1 MRGIVKITKDGVI
14 KLIVQVREDG
24 ENCEEVRKLT
34 ETIGPQI
41 SEERTGPDCDTVHE
55 VVN

>member
-1 MRGIVKITKDGVI
+1 MRGIVKVTKDGVA
-14 KLIVQVREDG
+14 KNIVQDREEG
-24 ENCEEVRKLT
+24 ENCEAIHKLT
-34 ETIGPQI
+34 DTLGPQI